1 MKSLFE
7 YLYARVRI
15 KTKDGRT
22 LEGDVD
28 SVTCALETES
38 GEDEIELD
46 YGEWIE
52 AAGESEIASIEVLAE
67 YRPPAGQLRAAR

>member
-7 YLYARVRI
+7 YLHTRVRI

-28 SVTCALETES
+28 GVASGLETES
-38 GEDEIELD
+38 GYDEISLE
-46 YGEWIE
+46 YPEWQEIVD
-52 AAGESEIASIEVLAE
+52 ESEIASIEALAA
-67 YRPPAGQLRAAR
+67 YRPPVGQLRAAK